1 MRDILEYSLNEDIG
15 FADITT
21 EYLIVSDSV
30 SKANIVARQ
39 NCVIAGCDIAC
50 EIFKAHGLDFKL
62 FKEDGDELSK
72 DDIILTVEGSTSSI
86 LTLERTV
93 LNYMMHLSGITT
105 LSSKLNNKV
114 KKINPNVTLAGTR
127 KTTPGLQ
134 KFEKKAMYLAGIDT
148 HRFKLDDCV
157 LIKDNH
163 ISAVGSV
170 LEALKKAKSNASFT
184 KKIEI
189 EVETLEDALIV
200 ANEGVDIIMLDN
212 MSPDD
217 IKNVIEVFKSKNLRD
232 NFIIEASGGINEEN
246 IEEYAKTGVDVI
258 SLGLLSHSAKAVDLS
273 LEII

>member
-93 LNYMMHLSGITT
+93 LNYMMHLSGIAT